1 MYFNALRVL
10 AAFQESLVVAKPSVL
25 FTPALLAR
33 FFSNQ
38 KVLLS
43 TDFGYIGVM

>member
-1 MYFNALRVL
+1 MFFNALRVL
-10 AAFQESLVVAKPSVL
+10 AAFQESVLVAKPSVL

-43 TDFGYIGVM
+43 TDFGYIELL